1 MSMGV
6 FNGCLF
12 IRTPTITVLT
22 QDDDVIGLHIRHNG
36 GWVPIKPLPNSLV
49 VNVGDILKIW
59 SNGKYKS
66 IEHRAVTSEAKAR
79 ISVALFFYPNT
90 EVEIEPL
97 EDILATQEC
106 GRMYKKVKYGDYLK

>member
-1 MSMGV
+1 
-6 FNGCLF
+6 
-12 IRTPTITVLT
+12 
-22 QDDDVIGLHIRHNG
+22 IRHNRE
-36 GWVPIKPLPNSLV
+36 WVPIKPLPNSLV
-49 VNVGDILKIW
+49 IW

-66 IEHRAVTSEAKAR
+66 IEHRAVTSEARAR

-106 GRMYKKVKYGDYLK
+106 GRMYKKVKYGDYLKQ